1 MADTGKDLLDYEYD
15 LDDHPYSS
23 PSEDSERDED
33 LVDMDFTEYD
43 GCDHNDVE
51 NDEHHQISAD
61 EPDRGVD
68 LEPNEQGLPR
78 WCSCENCTITS
89 SEIEAVC
96 CNDRPEIM
104 ELLPEPGHC
113 VTHLDF
119 FRQQLMS
126 DDSLTYRL
134 ILASTIKSETA
145 RQQYLSKEFTNR
157 LKRHLAYRTY
167 LIIVNN
173 SCPLGRYNRVVI
185 PRCVVSK
192 IREKYPEVSDSL
204 YTGFLDVQNNAAQ
217 SASSTTE

>member
-1 MADTGKDLLDYEYD
+1 MRILLLRILFYQGGRKRKEYIN
-15 LDDHPYSS
+15 LVVHSVRLAAAAT
-23 PSEDSERDED
+23 EVDETKP
-33 LVDMDFTEYD
+33 LQVNSLQT
-43 GCDHNDVE
+43 
-51 NDEHHQISAD
+51 
-61 EPDRGVD
+61 R
-68 LEPNEQGLPR
+68 
-78 WCSCENCTITS
+78 ENCTITS

-126 DDSLTYRL
+126 DDSLTYNRL

-167 LIIVNN
+167 LVIVNN

-204 YTGFLDVQNNAAQ
+204 YTGFIDVQNNAAQ

>member
-1 MADTGKDLLDYEYD
+1 MRILLLRILFYQGGRKRKEYIN
-15 LDDHPYSS
+15 LVVHSVRLAAAAT
-23 PSEDSERDED
+23 EVDETKP
-33 LVDMDFTEYD
+33 LQVNTLAESLW
-43 GCDHNDVE
+43 NST
-51 NDEHHQISAD
+51 NSLQT
-61 EPDRGVD
+61 R
-68 LEPNEQGLPR
+68 
-78 WCSCENCTITS
+78 ENCTITS

-126 DDSLTYRL
+126 DDSLTYNRL

-167 LIIVNN
+167 LVIVNN

-204 YTGFLDVQNNAAQ
+204 YTGFIDVQNNAAQ